1 MFKWNCLTS
10 KQKRNVFLLIEGTF
24 LLFLFIFYFMWAWH
38 QPFNSAPDEKMRY
51 DIPKYIY
58 EHSSLPHGGDPEIR
72 DENWGISYAFNPIL
86 SYIFSALFMKI
97 TSLFT
102 TDSFA
107 LLISARTVSVIC
119 GVITAFFTIRISQK
133 LLPSPFRPLF
143 IVLVTLLPQM
153 AYLASYVNT
162 DAMAVTS
169 TSIIIYMWILGLES
183 NWNKKSC
190 IGLAIGLA
198 LCSLSYYNAYGYILC
213 SILLF
218 VFSTLCMGEKKWDY
232 QLMLKRG
239 LLIAGIAL
247 FLAGW
252 WFIRSYIIYDGD
264 ILGMSTSRK
273 FSELYA
279 ADAFKP
285 SNRVTYKSGGY
296 SIIGMLFN
304 KGGWIETTKF
314 SFIGCFGYME
324 RYLGVRTYDRYIYLI
339 ALGGIGVILNFIKLF
354 IPRKNK
360 CWCKE
365 NILNITLAVAMIIPV
380 LLTIYYAYASDYQAQ
395 GRYVMPMIIP
405 LMYFAMVGL
414 QKVLDFFVKKERIL
428 IITNVYAVFLF
439 ITVIQ
444 TYKNVFLTMFQ

>member
-1 MFKWNCLTS
+1 MNLKLS
-10 KQKRNVFLLIEGTF
+10 LSIKQRRQLSYGIEIVF
-24 LLFLFIFYFMWAWH
+24 LLFLFVFYFMWACH

-51 DIPKYIY
+51 DIPQYIY
-58 EHSSLPHGGDPEIR
+58 EHGALPHGGDPEIR

-86 SYIFSALFMKI
+86 SYIISAAFMKI
-97 TSLFT
+97 VSFFT
-102 TDSFA
+102 TDFFS
-107 LLISARTVSVIC
+107 LLVAARTVSVVW
-119 GVITAFFTIRISQK
+119 GVITGFFTIRISKK
-133 LLPSPFRPLF
+133 LIPKTYRPLF

-162 DAMAVTS
+162 DAMAIAS
-169 TSIIIYMWILGLES
+169 TSIIIYMWIIGLET

-218 VFSTLCMGEKKWDY
+218 VFSTLFMGEKKY
-232 QLMLKRG
+232 NCQLMIKKG
-239 LLIAGIAL
+239 LLITFIAL
-247 FLAGW
+247 LLAGW

-264 ILGMSTSRK
+264 ILGMATSRK
-273 FSELYA
+273 YSELYA
-279 ADAFKP
+279 VDAFKP

-296 SIIGMLFN
+296 SIINMLFS

-339 ALGGIGVILNFIKLF
+339 AAGGVGVIFSFPKLF
-354 IPRKNK
+354 RPTKNK
-360 CWCKE
+360 QWIRA
-365 NILNITLAVAMIIPV
+365 NILNIILAIAMVIPV
-380 LLTIYYAYASDYQAQ
+380 FLTIYYAYASDYQAQ

-405 LMYFAMVGL
+405 LMYFAVTGV
-414 QKVLDFFVKKERIL
+414 KRILDFFIKEERIP
-428 IITNVYAVFLF
+428 IITHVYAIILF
-439 ITVIQ
+439 ITVLQ
-444 TYKNVFLTMFQ
+444 TYKNIFLTMFQ

>member
-1 MFKWNCLTS
+1 MLQNFNDE
-10 KQKRNVFLLIEGTF
+10 QKKRICRLLEIAFLA
-24 LLFLFIFYFMWAWH
+24 FLFVFYFMWAYH

-51 DIPKYIY
+51 DIPQYIY
-58 EHSSLPHGGDPEIR
+58 EHGALPHGGDPEIR

-97 TSLFT
+97 TSFFT
-102 TDSFA
+102 TAPFA
-107 LLISARTVSVIC
+107 LLMAARTVSVFW
-119 GVITAFFTIRISQK
+119 GVITAYFVIKISKK
-133 LLPSPFRPLF
+133 LLPIAYRGLF
-143 IVLVTLLPQM
+143 IVLITLLPQM
-153 AYLASYVNT
+153 AYLSSYVNT

-169 TSIIIYMWILGLES
+169 SAIIIYMWILGLET

-190 IGLAIGLA
+190 IGLAVGLA

-213 SILLF
+213 SIFLF
-218 VFSTLCMGEKKWDY
+218 LISTLCMGEKKLNY
-232 QLMLKRG
+232 SFMLKRG

-247 FLAGW
+247 LLAGW
-252 WFIRSYIIYDGD
+252 WFVRSYIIYDGD
-264 ILGMSTSRK
+264 ILGMSTSK
-273 FSELYA
+273 KYSELYA

-339 ALGGIGVILNFIKLF
+339 AAGGLGVLLSFVKLF
-354 IPRKNK
+354 QPYKNK
-360 CWCKE
+360 QWIKR
-365 NILNITLAVAMIIPV
+365 NVLNIILAIAMVIPV

-405 LMYFAMVGL
+405 LMYFTMVGL
-414 QKVLDFFVKKERIL
+414 KKILDYFVKAERVW
-428 IITNVYAVFLF
+428 IITNVYAIILF
-439 ITVIQ
+439 ITVIR
-444 TYKNVFLTMFQ
+444 TYTNVFLTMFQ

>member
-1 MFKWNCLTS
+1 MCSSDLT
-10 KQKRNVFLLIEGTF
+10 
-24 LLFLFIFYFMWAWH
+24 
-38 QPFNSAPDEKMRY
+38 
-51 DIPKYIY
+51 
-58 EHSSLPHGGDPEIR
+58 
-72 DENWGISYAFNPIL
+72 
-86 SYIFSALFMKI
+86 
-97 TSLFT
+97 
-102 TDSFA
+102 
-107 LLISARTVSVIC
+107 
-119 GVITAFFTIRISQK
+119 
-133 LLPSPFRPLF
+133 
-143 IVLVTLLPQM
+143 
-153 AYLASYVNT
+153 
-162 DAMAVTS
+162 
-169 TSIIIYMWILGLES
+169 

-190 IGLAIGLA
+190 IGLGIGLA

-218 VFSTLCMGEKKWDY
+218 VFSTLAMGNKKWDY

-247 FLAGW
+247 LLAGW
-252 WFIRSYIIYDGD
+252 WFVRSYIIYDGD

-273 FSELYA
+273 YSELYA

-285 SNRVTYKSGGY
+285 SHRETYKSGGY

-339 ALGGIGVILNFIKLF
+339 AAGGAGVIFSFIKLF
-354 IPRKNK
+354 RPRKNK
-360 CWCKE
+360 CWIKK
-365 NILNITLAVAMIIPV
+365 NVLNITLAVAMVIPV

-405 LMYFAMVGL
+405 LMYFAMIGL
-414 QKVLDFFVKKERIL
+414 QRILDFFVKKERIP
-428 IITNVYAVFLF
+428 IITHAYAVFLF